1 MGRRPVP
8 GRHQHDVRPDRQRTR
23 NPPVIT
29 LRHHLLTVVAVFLAL
44 AAGIVLGGGPLSD
57 VNQSVVTAGN
67 DDEPAPAA
75 DRARTDY
82 TESFVSAL
90 GPGAVGGRLA
100 ERSVAL
106 VTLPGADEQV
116 VAALAEQVA
125 ASGGSVSARYE
136 LSDDLVDPGQKSL
149 VDTLG
154 SQLLTQQA
162 EGDVAAEASTYDR
175 IGQLLGLAVATK
187 DVEGQEVN
195 GKARAIVDA
204 VSGAGLMAKPDE
216 VSQRAPLVLLVLGTD
231 ARDEGADAILAGLA
245 QGLAAQSVGVVLAGT
260 TADGGDGQLGRFRAD
275 PAASGVA
282 SLDGIDTTAGRVAT
296 MITLQR
302 SLATPGG
309 AFGASGADG
318 PVPLG

>member
-1 MGRRPVP
+1 M
-8 GRHQHDVRPDRQRTR
+8 
-23 NPPVIT
+23 IT

>member
-1 MGRRPVP
+1 M
-8 GRHQHDVRPDRQRTR
+8 
-23 NPPVIT
+23 IT

-57 VNQSVVTAGN
+57 VGQTVVATAD
-67 DDEPAPAA
+67 DDEPAAT
-75 DRARTDY
+75 DDQARTDY
-82 TESFVSAL
+82 TESYVRAL
-90 GPGAVGGRLA
+90 GPGAIGGRLA
-100 ERSVAL
+100 DRSVAL
-106 VTLPGADEQV
+106 VTLPGADEQLV
-116 VAALAEQVA
+116 SALAEQVG
-125 ASGGSVSARYE
+125 ASGGTVSARYE
-136 LSDDLVDPGQKSL
+136 ISGDLVDPGQKSL

-162 EGDVAAEASTYDR
+162 EGDVAADASTYDR

-187 DVEGQEVN
+187 EVEGQDVN

-204 VSGAGLMAKPDE
+204 VSGAGLMEEPAE
-216 VSQRAPLVLLVLGTD
+216 VAQRAPLVLLVLGTD
-231 ARDEGADAILAGLA
+231 AGDEGSDAILAGLA

-260 TADGGDGQLGRFRAD
+260 TADGGSGQLGRFRAD
-275 PAASGVA
+275 PASAGVA
-282 SLDGIDTTAGRVAT
+282 TLDGIDTVAGRVAT